1 MSADDGL
8 PVGAASNV
16 AGTALSNEAAA
27 AAAATATSDGSTAA
41 AAPTGSGAAATTTAA
56 AAAAAAAGGAP
67 GASAAAPEREGGT
80 ENGAEEEEEETH
92 ENMMDESVEEMTLE
106 RLKGLTEALME
117 NCNKAVGLALTI
129 AKACGTVLT
138 SNNLVLPQAVTTL
151 NCCLFHLVGPR
162 CLELKVSNF
171 QQYRF
176 KPREL
181 LAQIAEIYLCL
192 SDDTSGGVCVD
203 ELGRTVVSEGRFYRL
218 DLFVKASNIMRR
230 EGLVTRATLDRF
242 DRLRERLAAASQSRN
257 EEEELLAS
265 AADDMPE
272 EFLDPVMQEL
282 MSDPVKLPSSG
293 KVMDRKHIERIL
305 LSDESDPFNR
315 MPLKKEALVPQE
327 DLRAAISSFIE
338 ALRVKKRQRQTGGEA
353 KEEEEKE
360 KEGGKEER
368 GEEEREKEK
377 ESI

>member
-8 PVGAASNV
+8 PVGANASNV
-16 AGTALSNEAAA
+16 AGNALSNEA

-41 AAPTGSGAAATTTAA
+41 AAPTGSGATTTTTAA
-56 AAAAAAAGGAP
+56 AAAAGAGGAP

-203 ELGRTVVSEGRFYRL
+203 ELARTVVSEGRFYRL

-338 ALRVKKRQRQTGGEA
+338 SLRVKKRQRQTGGEA

-360 KEGGKEER
+360 DGKEKR